1 MESNKNIIK
10 NKTPQVKKNLDA
22 FFWGVTVFVVVLGI
36 VANHYFSDVA
46 VAIRVAAWIVLTCI
60 VIVLISQTTQGR
72 GFLVFAKDART
83 ELYKVVWPNRQ
94 ETVQMTMVIAGL
106 VVAVSLIIWCVD
118 SVLVAAIGW
127 LNS

>member
-1 MESNKNIIK
+1 MESSKNIIE
-10 NKTPQVKKNLDA
+10 NKTPQVKKNLDV
-22 FFWGVTVFVVVLGI
+22 FFWGVTVFLVVLGI
-36 VANHYFSDVA
+36 VANHYFSDIA
-46 VAIRVAAWIVLTCI
+46 VTIRVAGWIVLTCI
-60 VIVLISQTTQGR
+60 VIVLGLQTTQGSK
-72 GFLVFAKDART
+72 FLVFAKDART

-118 SVLVAAIGW
+118 SVLVAVIGW

>member
-1 MESNKNIIK
+1 MESSKNIIE

-22 FFWGVTVFVVVLGI
+22 FFLGSAVFVVVLGI